1 MPESPLLV
9 GIEGAQAAW
18 EVALRPS
25 AERGAGSHEEAG
37 VAPLVARVQALRPVV
52 IVLEATGGWDGR
64 VTRALAAAA
73 GPVAGV
79 TPRQAR
85 DFAPATG
92 PWATTAAVEARA
104 VAPFAAAV
112 RPARRPVP
120 EAQPRALSAQLT
132 RRRPLVQRLTAAKN
146 RVARGPGAIRA
157 AMQAQLTGLEQRLA
171 DLDTD
176 IGSAIRASPL
186 WREPDDLWHSRPGV
200 GPGLSRTL
208 WADLPA
214 LGTLSRQPIAAVVG
228 VAPRNRDRGGRRGK
242 RTVWG
247 GRALVRRRLSRG
259 PLVAVRYTPVLNTF
273 YHRLCTAGK
282 APNVA
287 LTAAMRKLLPILTA
301 RLKQHTPWRKNDA
314 LTSGHV
320 RQLLPHKTGDL
331 GALAAFDH
339 DGRRLGTPGDA
350 YPPAGRYSPSP
361 GAQLVGVPRGVVRQG
376 FRRFRAQ
383 RLDGLADAPGRGA
396 KGDFAPRVAIH
407 VVRLAC
413 ERPDPLGRSFAQG
426 DGTERARQL
435 LAASMVADFPHL
447 SLQFA

>member
-1 MPESPLLV
+1 MPERPLLV

-25 AERGAGSHEEAG
+25 AERGAGSHDEAG

-52 IVLEATGGWDGR
+52 IVLEATGGWEGR

-85 DFAPATG
+85 DFAQATG

-120 EAQPRALSAQLT
+120 EAQPRALRAQLT

-146 RVARGPGAIRA
+146 RVARAPGAIRA

-247 GRALVRRRLSRG
+247 GRALVRSMLSRG

-287 LTAAMRKLLPILTA
+287 LTAGMRKLLPILTA

-320 RQLLPHKTGDL
+320 RQLLPRSHELWSRSSIVKDIS
-331 GALAAFDH
+331 
-339 DGRRLGTPGDA
+339 
-350 YPPAGRYSPSP
+350 PPASPNGQSP
-361 GAQLVGVPRGVVRQG
+361 VEA
-376 FRRFRAQ
+376 FRKNRF
-383 RLDGLADAPGRGA
+383 
-396 KGDFAPRVAIH
+396 
-407 VVRLAC
+407 
-413 ERPDPLGRSFAQG
+413 
-426 DGTERARQL
+426 
-435 LAASMVADFPHL
+435 L
-447 SLQFA
+447 S